1 MGKRLE
7 ILQDL
12 QAALTEISLVN
23 NYQTDI
29 GSNVVYWQDTD
40 FEYGES
46 VLEFRDTV
54 EETVQVNYP
63 YEKLLTVEIS
73 VINSTNTSLLQA
85 SRILEDLE
93 KAVNKFKVQDG
104 RVLMLSNEKMLETKG
119 KKNIRIKLKIKIQ
132 YRELLEL

>member
-1 MGKRLE
+1 MSKRLE

-12 QAALTEISLVN
+12 EAALKEISLVN
-23 NYQTDI
+23 NYQTNI
-29 GSNVVYWQDTD
+29 GNNVVYWHDTD

-46 VLEFRDTV
+46 VLEFRDTL
-54 EETVQVNYP
+54 EETSQVNYP
-63 YEKLLTVEIS
+63 YEKLLAVEIS
-73 VINSTNTSLLQA
+73 VINSTNTSLVESSQ
-85 SRILEDLE
+85 ILEDLE

>member
-54 EETVQVNYP
+54 EETVQVNHP

>member
-54 EETVQVNYP
+54 EETVKVNYP